1 MPRSTHVIVRSHHP
15 RLRRVLRVVLAVGL
29 LVLGWLLYE
38 YGRASAGYSLV
49 DARQREQVLLTRAD
63 ELGAENQRLVARI
76 AVLEKS
82 AEVDRRAY
90 EEVDRNLA
98 DLQNELLELRQE
110 VDFYRGIV
118 HSEDAAPGL
127 RIQSF
132 KLRRE
137 DPTQY
142 QYRLVLTH
150 LASTR
155 ARVEGEA
162 EIALSGIM
170 DGAEVELSRAALLGE
185 GERLRFNFRHFQELR
200 GSLTLPAGFVPLRV
214 ILRAAPKGR
223 ASAEVERILSWAEV
237 AS

>member
-15 RLRRVLRVVLAVGL
+15 RLRRVLGVALAVGL
-29 LVLGWLLYE
+29 LAIGWLLYE
-38 YGRASAGYSLV
+38 YGRRSAGYSLI
-49 DARQREQVLLTRAD
+49 DAHQREQVLSARVAD
-63 ELGAENQRLVARI
+63 LDGENQRLTARI
-76 AVLEKS
+76 AILEKS
-82 AEVDRRAY
+82 ADVDRRAY
-90 EEVDRNLA
+90 EEVDRSLSE
-98 DLQNELLELRQE
+98 LQNELLELRQE

-118 HSEDAAPGL
+118 HSEGAAPGL

-137 DPTQY
+137 DQSQY

-155 ARVEGEA
+155 ARIEGEA
-162 EIALSGIM
+162 EIVLSGIM
-170 DGAEVELSRAALLGE
+170 DGAEVELSRSALPGDGQPLQ
-185 GERLRFNFRHFQELR
+185 FSFRHFQELR

-223 ASAEVERILSWAEV
+223 AAAAVEHVLSWAEV
-237 AS
+237 TS